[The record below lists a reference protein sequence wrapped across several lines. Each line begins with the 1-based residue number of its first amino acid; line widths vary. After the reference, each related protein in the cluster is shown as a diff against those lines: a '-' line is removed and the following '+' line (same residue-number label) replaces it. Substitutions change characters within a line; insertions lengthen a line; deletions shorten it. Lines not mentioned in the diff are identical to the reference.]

1 MTFRRRDVLTKKT
14 KALPATASSVYTDSL
29 DLRRD
34 SSGGHGDH
42 MADVELLVS
51 APALTNAQL
60 GNAHTMKYTVQHSHN
75 DSVWEDLYTDEITQT
90 GAGAGAAAATKRFR
104 LPTNVYRYVRVKAT
118 ASAADDASDAS
129 MTAEL
134 YY

>member
-1 MTFRRRDVLTKKT
+1 MTFRRRDVLTKQT
-14 KALPATASSVYTDSL
+14 KALPSGAGSIYTTAH
-29 DLRRD
+29 DLRRQ

-60 GNAHTMKYTVQHSHN
+60 GSGHTMKYTVQHSHDN
-75 DSVWEDLYTDEITQT
+75 STFADLYTDEIIQT
-90 GAGAGAAAATKRFR
+90 GAGAGAVAATKRFR
-104 LPTNVYRYVRVKAT
+104 LPTDVYRYVRVKVT
-118 ASAADDASDAS
+118 ASNANDASDAS
-129 MTAEL
+129 VTAEL